1 MATAMSFGTPNF
13 GGYLFRK
20 GIEKTP
26 FSTMIGTKRGI
37 TNHVKFVTG
46 QYYNSVKGSQP
57 NISEAASLT
66 APTANVATRSQL
78 FNVTQIFQETVS
90 VSYAKEANMG
100 TLAPIGGDT
109 AAVASG
115 IAGQMPNP
123 QSELAFQIERAMAKI
138 AQDIE
143 YTFIN
148 GTFNE
153 ATNDNEVNKSRG
165 ILTAITTNTINAGG
179 DGMNRNLIS
188 KALMAIAEAGG
199 DISNIIVGMP
209 AIHLAQLD
217 YASAKNGLTN
227 VVRNNNI
234 NGIEVQTILTPF
246 GAVGVQLM
254 ETIPV
259 GTALVFDPSI
269 MQPMEQ
275 PTPNKG
281 NFFLEELAKTGA
293 GHNYQI
299 FGQIGL
305 DHGPEWLSAKI
316 TGLSEDFPEDPVVSG

>member
-13 GGYLFRK
+13 SGMLFLK
-20 GIEKTP
+20 GVEKTP
-26 FSTMIGTKRGI
+26 FSTIIGAGRGY
-37 TNHVKFVTG
+37 TNHVEFVTG
-46 QYYNSVKGSQP
+46 QYYNSIQGSQP

-66 APTANVATRSQL
+66 APEANVATRSQL
-78 FNVTQIFQETVS
+78 TNVTQIFQETVS
-90 VSYAKEANMG
+90 VSYAKESNMG
-100 TLAPIGGDT
+100 TM
-109 AAVASG
+109 SG
-115 IAGQMPNP
+115 VNIANQIANP
-123 QSELAFQIERAMAKI
+123 ASELSFQISRAMAKI

-148 GTFNE
+148 GAYNK
-153 ATNDNEVNKSRG
+153 ATNDNEVNKTRG
-165 ILTAITTNTINAGG
+165 ILTAITTNIINAGG
-179 DGMNRNLIS
+179 DGMSRKLIS
-188 KALMAIAEAGG
+188 KALMAIAAAGG

-217 YASAKNGLTN
+217 YDANKNGMTAVDRTRN
-227 VVRNNNI
+227 V
-234 NGIEVQTILTPF
+234 NGLMIQTVLTPF

-259 GTALVFDPSI
+259 GTALVFNPTI
-269 MQPMEQ
+269 MRPVEQ
-275 PTPNKG
+275 PTPDKG

-293 GHNYQI
+293 GTNYQI

-305 DHGPEWLSAKI
+305 DHGAEWVSAKI

>member
-13 GGYLFRK
+13 SGMLFRK
-20 GIEKTP
+20 GVEKTP
-26 FSTMIGTKRGI
+26 FSTIIGAGRGY
-37 TNHVKFVTG
+37 TNHVEFVTG
-46 QYYNSVKGSQP
+46 QYYNSIQGSQP

-66 APTANVATRSQL
+66 APEANVATRSQL
-78 FNVTQIFQETVS
+78 TNVTQIFQETVS
-90 VSYAKEANMG
+90 VSYAKESNMG
-100 TLAPIGGDT
+100 TMSGVNIEGQ
-109 AAVASG
+109 VA
-115 IAGQMPNP
+115 NP
-123 QSELAFQIERAMAKI
+123 QSELEFQISRAMAKI

-148 GTFNE
+148 GSYNK
-153 ATNDNEVNKSRG
+153 ATNDNEVNKTRG
-165 ILTAITTNTINAGG
+165 ILTAISTNVINAGG
-179 DGMNRNLIS
+179 DGMTRKLIS
-188 KALMAIAEAGG
+188 KALMAIAAAGG

-217 YASAKNGLTN
+217 YDANKNGMTAVDRTRN
-227 VVRNNNI
+227 V
-234 NGIEVQTILTPF
+234 NGLMIQTVLTPF

-259 GTALVFDPSI
+259 GTALVFNPTI
-269 MQPMEQ
+269 MRPMEQ

-281 NFFLEELAKTGA
+281 NFFLEQLAKVGA
-293 GHNYQI
+293 GENYQI

-305 DHGPEWLSAKI
+305 DHGCEWLSAKI